1 MYVCTENVVSENSKD
16 PALQSLAAQMSDMT
30 QMLKSLSAPK
40 VVQPK
45 IMQPQVVQSKQEL
58 VQMQPKVVQPSVQ
71 IMVSIENVERLMTIA
86 IKATTAA
93 VPVASV
99 PPTVAP
105 VPK

>member
-1 MYVCTENVVSENSKD
+1 
-16 PALQSLAAQMSDMT
+16 MT

-40 VVQPK
+40 VVQLK

-58 VQMQPKVVQPSVQ
+58 VQMQPKVVQPSVE
-71 IMVSIENVERLMTIA
+71 MVSIENVERLMTIA